1 MDKKRST
8 ALALA
13 VAVAL
18 GVAGLMWQDLFQ
30 GTPVAAQAKPAAKAD
45 THKDGETH
53 QEGETHEEG
62 EEAQPEAEE
71 HAEEEGKVELSAEQI
86 KAADIQ
92 LAEAAPRNLS
102 SLLTLPGE
110 IRFDEDRTSHI
121 VPRAAGVVESVAVN
135 LGQTVKKGELLA
147 VIASQQISDQRSE
160 LAAAERRVEL
170 ARTTFQR
177 ERQLWVDQISAEQDY
192 LLARQ
197 TLQEAEI
204 ALNNA
209 RQKMNALSGSTVLA
223 GGNRYEMRAP
233 FDGVVVEKHLS
244 VGEVVGETSAA
255 FTLSDLSRV
264 WVTFGVF
271 PKDLNKVRVG
281 KPVRVQSTEL
291 GTQVQGT
298 VAYVGSL
305 LGEQTRTAT
314 VRVTVPNPD
323 DVWRPGLFV
332 SVQVATDTYQA
343 GVTVPQD
350 AIQTVEDKPAVF
362 VRVADGFQ
370 ATPVVLGG
378 SEGGFVE
385 IREGLPA
392 GVQVATSGSFI
403 LKSELGK
410 GSAEHGH

>member
-1 MDKKRST
+1 MDKKRNI

-18 GVAGLMWQDLFQ
+18 GVAGLVWQRPFQ
-30 GTPVAAQAKPAAKAD
+30 EAPLVAQAEPATKAD

-53 QEGETHEEG
+53 QEGEG
-62 EEAQPEAEE
+62 EPQGEA

-86 KAADIQ
+86 QAAGIQ
-92 LAEAAPRNLS
+92 LATAAPRDLS

-121 VPRAAGVVESVAVN
+121 VPRAAGVVESVAAN
-135 LGQTVKKGELLA
+135 LGQTVKKGDLLA

-209 RQKMNALSGSTVLA
+209 RQKMTALSGSTVLA

-323 DVWRPGLFV
+323 DLWRPGLFV

-343 GVTVPQD
+343 GVTVPQE
-350 AIQTVEDKPAVF
+350 AIQTVEDKPSVF

-370 ATPVVLGG
+370 AMPVVLGG

-385 IREGLPA
+385 IKEGLQA
-392 GVQVATSGSFI
+392 GVQVAAAGSFI

>member
-1 MDKKRST
+1 MDKKRNM

-18 GVAGLMWQDLFQ
+18 GVAGLVWQRPFQ
-30 GTPVAAQAKPAAKAD
+30 EAPQAAQAEPAAKAD

-53 QEGETHEEG
+53 QEGEG
-62 EEAQPEAEE
+62 EPQGEA

-86 KAADIQ
+86 QAAGIQ
-92 LAEAAPRNLS
+92 LATAAPRDLS

-121 VPRAAGVVESVAVN
+121 VPRAAGVVESVAAN
-135 LGQTVKKGELLA
+135 LGQTVKKGDLLA

-209 RQKMNALSGSTVLA
+209 RQKMTALSGSTVLA

-323 DVWRPGLFV
+323 DLWRPGLFV

-343 GVTVPQD
+343 GVTVPQE
-350 AIQTVEDKPAVF
+350 AIQTVEDKPSVF

-370 ATPVVLGG
+370 AVPVVLGG

-385 IREGLPA
+385 IKEGLQA
-392 GVQVATSGSFI
+392 GVQVAAAGSFI